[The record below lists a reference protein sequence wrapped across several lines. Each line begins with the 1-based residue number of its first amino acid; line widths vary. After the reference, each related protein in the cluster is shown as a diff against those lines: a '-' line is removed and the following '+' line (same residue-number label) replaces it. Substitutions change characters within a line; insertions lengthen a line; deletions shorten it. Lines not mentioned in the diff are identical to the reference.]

1 MNSDDTPITDADA
14 AFERRT
20 RELLSASAEA
30 LDGHTRSRLTE
41 ARFAALGELEKRS
54 SMPRFR
60 VPGRWLPAGALAA
73 AAVLSLAVFIVRPPG
88 SPSAQLADVSP
99 VEDAEILAS
108 NDEPDLYADD
118 ADFYEWAESEPGSGP
133 G

>member
-1 MNSDDTPITDADA
+1 MNRDDTPMTDADA
-14 AFERRT
+14 AFERRA
-20 RELLSASAEA
+20 RELMSASTEA
-30 LDGHTRSRLTE
+30 LDGRTRSRLTE
-41 ARFAALGELEKRS
+41 ARFAALAELEKRS
-54 SMPRFR
+54 SLPRFR

-73 AAVLSLAVFIVRPPG
+73 AAVLSVAVFIARPLGTQGTPLAEV
-88 SPSAQLADVSP
+88 SA

-108 NDEPDLYADD
+108 NDEPEFYADD

>member
-1 MNSDDTPITDADA
+1 MNSDDTPMTEAEVA
-14 AFERRT
+14 LERRA
-20 RELLSASAEA
+20 RELLAASTEA
-30 LDGHTRSRLTE
+30 LDGRTRSRLTE
-41 ARFAALGELEKRS
+41 ARFAALAELGKRS
-54 SMPRFR
+54 SLQRFR

-73 AAVLSLAVFIVRPPG
+73 AAVLSLAVLIARPPG
-88 SPSAQLADVSP
+88 SPGAPLADVSP

>member
-1 MNSDDTPITDADA
+1 MNRDDTPMTDADA
-14 AFERRT
+14 AFERRA
-20 RELLSASAEA
+20 RELMTSSSGA
-30 LDGHTRSRLTE
+30 LDGQTRSRLTA
-41 ARFAALGELEKRS
+41 ARFAALAELEKRS
-54 SMPRFR
+54 SLPRFR

-73 AAVLSLAVFIVRPPG
+73 AAVLCLAVFIARPTG
-88 SPSAQLADVSP
+88 TASPQLAEVSP

-108 NDEPDLYADD
+108 NDEPELYADD